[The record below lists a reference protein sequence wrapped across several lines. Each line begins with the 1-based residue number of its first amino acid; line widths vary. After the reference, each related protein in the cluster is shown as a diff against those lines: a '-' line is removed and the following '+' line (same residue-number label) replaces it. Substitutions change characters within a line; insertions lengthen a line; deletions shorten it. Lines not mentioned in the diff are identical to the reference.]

1 LLPRRSAAEKPLGD
15 IIMRTEFNS
24 SRQDEYLGNGKDAEG
39 QAKKTADPA
48 AKEVWLRIAKSYYD
62 LAALIPA
69 RRTIV

>member
-1 LLPRRSAAEKPLGD
+1 
-15 IIMRTEFNS
+15 MRTEFNS